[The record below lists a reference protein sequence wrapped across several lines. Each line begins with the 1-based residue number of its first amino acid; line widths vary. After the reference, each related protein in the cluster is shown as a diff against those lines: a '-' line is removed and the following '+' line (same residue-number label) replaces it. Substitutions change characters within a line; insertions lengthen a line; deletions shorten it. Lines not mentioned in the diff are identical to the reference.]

1 MLLEKSGTPLYTA
14 VIELVPALSV
24 VVVKVATPPTSV
36 AVPRVALP
44 FLKVTVPAGVRDK
57 EETVAVKVTDCPAA
71 EGFSDE
77 VTEVE
82 VGEFAITKGTLLVRV
97 PPGVVTVT
105 EPLVAPAGTLVVISE
120 LETTV
125 NATAVPLKVT
135 PVVPVRSVPRILTAA
150 PTLPEVGS
158 VFTKGARPID
168 RLKTVPE

>member
-1 MLLEKSGTPLYTA
+1 LYTA
-14 VIELVPALSV
+14 VIDLVPSLRV
-24 VVVKVATPPTSV
+24 VVVKAATPPTSV

-44 FLKVTVPAGVRDK
+44 FLKVTVPAGVTDE
-57 EETVAVKVTDCPAA
+57 EETVAVKVTDCPTA

-82 VGEFAITKGTLLVRV
+82 VGDFAIRKGTLLVRV

-105 EPLVAPAGTLVVISE
+105 EPLVAPVGTPVAISE

-125 NATAVPLKVT
+125 NAAAVPLKVT
-135 PVVPVRSVPRILTAA
+135 LLAPVKSVPRILTAV

-158 VFTKGARPID
+158 VFTNAAKPTD
-168 RLKTVPE
+168 RLKTVPQ